1 MPTWPA
7 PPTTATWYLD
17 FIGMLQNGSI
27 SAEVE
32 HEDTGL
38 PLQGQKFRL
47 VGAPRKLS
55 GQQPSTCPEFEDFPH
70 PSLHSTLLRPG
81 KAALHLHSLLSF
93 TETEAS
99 PTAAASPLPD
109 GRRRC
114 LSPPLRCGRRSPSP
128 FPLA

>member
-27 SAEVE
+27 SAEME

-38 PLQGQKFRL
+38 PLQGQKFRS

-55 GQQPSTCPEFEDFPH
+55 GQQAANAPERGLSSPQQPPTCAEFREFLH
-70 PSLHSTLLRPG
+70 LSLRRTLLRTG
-81 KAALHLHSLLSF
+81 KAALRPHAL
-93 TETEAS
+93 
-99 PTAAASPLPD
+99 
-109 GRRRC
+109 
-114 LSPPLRCGRRSPSP
+114 
-128 FPLA
+128 